1 MSLIIRTRA
10 IFTRLIQTQLVPF
23 GEMQEKKI
31 GDRSR
36 HKEGKKEGEERERE
50 PRRRRESMKRGQRGH
65 AERNEKEGKRRL
77 DFKYQKLFGMNPR
90 RSSYRK
96 IETSPV
102 ERENTE
108 KTAVGGHVE
117 DVCEAASSVNHVRA
131 HSGLR
136 SPASSRGEAHGSGP
150 SPSPQRRARSNNGH
164 DDRRRGGRSGPRG

>member
-1 MSLIIRTRA
+1 
-10 IFTRLIQTQLVPF
+10 
-23 GEMQEKKI
+23 
-31 GDRSR
+31 
-36 HKEGKKEGEERERE
+36 
-50 PRRRRESMKRGQRGH
+50 MKRGRRSH

-90 RSSYRK
+90 RPSHRT

-108 KTAVGGHVE
+108 KTAVGGHVD

-136 SPASSRGEAHGSGP
+136 SPASSRGEAQGSGP
-150 SPSPQRRARSNNGH
+150 LPSSQRRGKGH